1 MKPAR
6 LRRPAACYRIVRR
19 KRSRFLAVRLRGGKQ
34 RSSRAETP
42 EDARSFAYRWI
53 AADRPDLAR
62 ELGIE
67 VTPPLKLS
75 KA

>member
-1 MKPAR
+1 M
-6 LRRPAACYRIVRR
+6 
-19 KRSRFLAVRLRGGKQ
+19 RLRGGKQ

-53 AADRPDLAR
+53 AETRPDLAR
-62 ELGIE
+62 ELGIQI
-67 VTPPLKLS
+67 TPPLPLP